1 MHYMLQAAALLGRR
15 ARQAVDPP
23 AGQHSAGHFMGS
35 SGSVKQSG
43 PPRRVKRPMRGKRDD

>member
-23 AGQHSAGHFMGS
+23 AGQHSATSWPLHGLF
-35 SGSVKQSG
+35 
-43 PPRRVKRPMRGKRDD
+43 RIC